1 MLFEA
6 MSGLHINMS
15 KSIIYHMNDVSELN
29 MLVEICNGV
38 IQKFEKRLASWQRQY
53 LSLRGRFILIN
64 GILNSIPT
72 YFMSL
77 FPIAAKIQN
86 QIDRLGSTFLWE
98 GNSLATNS
106 I

>member
-64 GILNSIPT
+64 GVLNSIPT

-86 QIDRLGSTFLWE
+86 QLRQTQEYLLMG
-98 GNSLATNS
+98 G
-106 I
+106 